1 MVKKKIV
8 WHKSAK
14 ICLLYIPDS
23 GNMTITHAG
32 TQYSFPENADGIYC
46 WNSDKPLNYG
56 VAIRKSDDMHDTVLH
71 ECYHLFFRYLSDID
85 KEKFGADELSRDLYC
100 MEFMEMYEKV
110 AGFFN
115 KIEKQLKIEKSIDN

>member
-1 MVKKKIV
+1 ML
-8 WHKSAK
+8 S
-14 ICLLYIPDS
+14 
-23 GNMTITHAG
+23 
-32 TQYSFPENADGIYC
+32 SFLP
-46 WNSDKPLNYG
+46 
-56 VAIRKSDDMHDTVLH
+56 
-71 ECYHLFFRYLSDID
+71 YLSDID